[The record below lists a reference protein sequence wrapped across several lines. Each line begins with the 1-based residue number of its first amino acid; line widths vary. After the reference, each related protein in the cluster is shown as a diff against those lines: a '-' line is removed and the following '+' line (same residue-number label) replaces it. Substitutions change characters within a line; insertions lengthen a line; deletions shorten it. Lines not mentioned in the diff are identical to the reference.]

1 MPTAQ
6 TGKSGPHAGET
17 DAAVDSTVV
26 KQRIRAHFEYQ
37 QKLKEW
43 KVKATEARASKKD

>member
-6 TGKSGPHAGET
+6 AGKSGPHTGEA

-26 KQRIRAHFEYQ
+26 KQRIRARFEYQ

-43 KVKATEARASKKD
+43 KIKEAEARASKKD